1 MAIFDF
7 KIQIALH
14 GGAIAKDR
22 AGTKR
27 ARAELHPTLKPAEG
41 LLLGYSVGHCVYHG
55 FFAIDLE
62 TCPRGR

>member
-14 GGAIAKDR
+14 GGAPRIAKDR

-41 LLLGYSVGHCVYHG
+41 LLLGHGVYHG